1 MSELKIPNLN
11 NRSRQFLFKN
21 KLTIK
26 RKSKTKLL
34 SESLLMFISS
44 FILIF
49 LNYLI
54 PQKKILFYSFIDNF
68 YQIYINFLNFFKY
81 FYQIL
86 LVVFIIFT
94 LVTSIIL
101 FVGALSRIYKILKR
115 KTRKFNFK

>member
-26 RKSKTKLL
+26 RKSKRKLF
-34 SESLLMFISS
+34 SESVLMFISS
-44 FILIF
+44 FLLIF

-54 PQKKILFYSFIDNF
+54 PQKKILFYSFIDNIN
-68 YQIYINFLNFFKY
+68 QIYINFLNFFKY

-86 LVVFIIFT
+86 LVFIIISS
-94 LVTSIIL
+94 LITSIIL
-101 FVGALSRIYKILKR
+101 IYGALYRIYKILRR
-115 KTRKFNFK
+115 KSRKFKF

>member
-26 RKSKTKLL
+26 RKSKRKLL

-54 PQKKILFYSFIDNF
+54 PQKKILFYSFIDNI
-68 YQIYINFLNFFKY
+68 YQIYINFLNFFQY
-81 FYQIL
+81 FFQIL
-86 LVVFIIFT
+86 LVLIIIFT
-94 LVTSIIL
+94 SLLSIVLLI
-101 FVGALSRIYKILKR
+101 GAVYRIYKILRR
-115 KTRKFNFK
+115 KTIKYKI

>member
-1 MSELKIPNLN
+1 MSDLKIPNLN

-26 RKSKTKLL
+26 RKSKRKLL
-34 SESLLMFISS
+34 NESLLMFISS

-54 PQKKILFYSFIDNF
+54 PNKKILFSSFSNNL

-86 LVVFIIFT
+86 VVLFIIFS
-94 LVTSIIL
+94 LITSVILII
-101 FVGALSRIYKILKR
+101 GAIYRVYKILRR
-115 KTRKFNFK
+115 KTRKFKF